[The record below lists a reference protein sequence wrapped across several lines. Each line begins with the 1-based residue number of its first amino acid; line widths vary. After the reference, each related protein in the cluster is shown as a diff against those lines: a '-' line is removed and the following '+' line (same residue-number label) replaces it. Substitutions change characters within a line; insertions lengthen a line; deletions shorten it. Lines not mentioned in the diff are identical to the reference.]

1 MYVHVVLLAVRN
13 RVAPNACARPRP
25 ASRSRGGGTARG
37 GAFQLRAM
45 LSAEQHREFRTHG
58 FLVLKAALPPARI
71 AAVRAE
77 ISDVLDDAA
86 ERLAAAGGGGC

>member
-1 MYVHVVLLAVRN
+1 
-13 RVAPNACARPRP
+13 
-25 ASRSRGGGTARG
+25 
-37 GAFQLRAM
+37 M